1 MFNVNT
7 AANILLIAAAVVW
20 ILAKQVKP
28 APVKTRLLV
37 AAPLI
42 MAYFG
47 IKNTPAST
55 WMDGAD
61 LAFIAIGAVFSIA
74 LGLWR
79 GTTIRVWR
87 ESDGTWW
94 RVGSKY
100 TLYLWGALLVV
111 RAILAG
117 AAGSTGHKAADG
129 LGPILVS
136 LALSFAAQSAVT
148 AMRMSDSSAPAQP
161 QPRPPDP
168 RRSMLAP
175 RSRSPRGGSP
185 PLATTASSSAAPPA
199 ASAMRRGGSTSQGP
213 GPTRRRPTQP
223 STHGLT
229 ARANLTPTRWPTI
242 RGGGAAML

>member
-1 MFNVNT
+1 LGDVGGEERPDSARKDSHMFNVNN

-20 ILAKQVKP
+20 ILAKQVGP

-55 WMDGAD
+55 WKDEAD

-87 ESDGTWW
+87 ESDGSWW
-94 RVGSKY
+94 RAGSKY
-100 TLYLWGALLVV
+100 TLHLWGALLVV
-111 RAILAG
+111 RAILVG
-117 AAGSTGHKAADG
+117 AADSTGHKAADG

-136 LALSFAAQSAVT
+136 LALSFAAQSVVI
-148 AMRMSDSSAPAQP
+148 AMRMSDASASTSAPASASGPAPFDAPTAHP
-161 QPRPPDP
+161 QPTWTQPTTRHDRIEQ
-168 RRSMLAP
+168 RRA
-175 RSRSPRGGSP
+175 
-185 PLATTASSSAAPPA
+185 
-199 ASAMRRGGSTSQGP
+199 
-213 GPTRRRPTQP
+213 TRRDR
-223 STHGLT
+223 
-229 ARANLTPTRWPTI
+229 RATR
-242 RGGGAAML
+242 R

>member
-55 WMDGAD
+55 WKDEAD

-87 ESDGTWW
+87 ESDGSWW
-94 RVGSKY
+94 RAGSRY
-100 TLYLWGALLVV
+100 TLYLWGALLVI
-111 RAILAG
+111 RALLAG
-117 AAGSTGHKAADG
+117 AADSTGHKAADG

-136 LALSFAAQSAVT
+136 LALSFAAQSAII
-148 AMRMSDSSAPAQP
+148 AMRMSDSSGPSPASRPVTFDAPAVQP
-161 QPRPPDP
+161 QP
-168 RRSMLAP
+168 
-175 RSRSPRGGSP
+175 
-185 PLATTASSSAAPPA
+185 TW
-199 ASAMRRGGSTSQGP
+199 
-213 GPTRRRPTQP
+213 TQP
-223 STHGLT
+223 TSRHDRIQQRRA
-229 ARANLTPTRWPTI
+229 ARRDRRATRW
-242 RGGGAAML
+242 

>member
-20 ILAKQVKP
+20 ILARQVKP

-55 WMDGAD
+55 WKDEAD

-74 LGLWR
+74 LGLLR

-87 ESDGTWW
+87 ESDGSWW
-94 RVGSKY
+94 RAGSKY
-100 TLYLWGALLVV
+100 TLYLWGALLAV

-117 AAGSTGHKAADG
+117 AADATGHKAADG
-129 LGPILVS
+129 LGPILFS
-136 LALSFAAQSAVT
+136 LALSFAAQSVVI
-148 AMRMSDSSAPAQP
+148 AMRMTDSSAPAPLPAPSSRPATFDAPAAQP
-161 QPRPPDP
+161 QPTWSQPTNRHDRIQQ
-168 RRSMLAP
+168 RRAD
-175 RSRSPRGGSP
+175 RRERR
-185 PLATTASSSAAPPA
+185 
-199 ASAMRRGGSTSQGP
+199 AMRR
-213 GPTRRRPTQP
+213 
-223 STHGLT
+223 
-229 ARANLTPTRWPTI
+229 
-242 RGGGAAML
+242 

>member
-20 ILAKQVKP
+20 ILAKQVRP

-55 WMDGAD
+55 WKDEAD

-87 ESDGTWW
+87 ESDGSWW
-94 RVGSKY
+94 RAGSKY
-100 TLYLWGALLVV
+100 TLYLWGALLAV
-111 RAILAG
+111 RAVLVG
-117 AAGSTGHKAADG
+117 AADSTGHKAADG

-136 LALSFAAQSAVT
+136 LALSFAAQSVVI
-148 AMRMSDSSAPAQP
+148 AMRMSDASTSTSAPAPASGPAPFDAPAGQP
-161 QPRPPDP
+161 QPTWPQPTSRHDRIQQ
-168 RRSMLAP
+168 RRAA
-175 RSRSPRGGSP
+175 RRDRR
-185 PLATTASSSAAPPA
+185 AT
-199 ASAMRRGGSTSQGP
+199 R
-213 GPTRRRPTQP
+213 
-223 STHGLT
+223 
-229 ARANLTPTRWPTI
+229 
-242 RGGGAAML
+242 